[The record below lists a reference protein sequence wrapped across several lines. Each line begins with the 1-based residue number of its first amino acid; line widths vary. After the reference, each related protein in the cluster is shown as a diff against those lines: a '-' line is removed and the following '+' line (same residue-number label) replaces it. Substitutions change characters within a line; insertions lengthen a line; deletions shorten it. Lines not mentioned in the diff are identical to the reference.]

1 MQHRG
6 RCISG
11 DSHPMRNML
20 GVVIANG
27 ACPPDG
33 KSGSCRKTPAPP
45 MRQPVSTVPPPAL
58 ARKPPSGKKPPIPS
72 SPKPRPTSPSAWT
85 TAFPTAA
92 AGRLPARVAA
102 LMEAPELLQGSDPSY
117 PSHIYSSMLSAIM
130 EVWFSDL
137 LQDVPG
143 DLAAP
148 CQEREGILTSGSVA
162 AA

>member
-11 DSHPMRNML
+11 DSHPMLNML
-20 GVVIANG
+20 VVVIANG

-33 KSGSCRKTPAPP
+33 NRVSRRKTPAPP
-45 MRQPVSTVPPPAL
+45 MRQPVSPVSSPAL

-85 TAFPTAA
+85 TASPTAG

-102 LMEAPELLQGSDPSY
+102 LKEAAELLQRASSCFAGQGFTCRSHAACPLKKREVALPAGNTASHFPSR
-117 PSHIYSSMLSAIM
+117 SLG
-130 EVWFSDL
+130 
-137 LQDVPG
+137 QPG
-143 DLAAP
+143 
-148 CQEREGILTSGSVA
+148 ENN
-162 AA
+162 